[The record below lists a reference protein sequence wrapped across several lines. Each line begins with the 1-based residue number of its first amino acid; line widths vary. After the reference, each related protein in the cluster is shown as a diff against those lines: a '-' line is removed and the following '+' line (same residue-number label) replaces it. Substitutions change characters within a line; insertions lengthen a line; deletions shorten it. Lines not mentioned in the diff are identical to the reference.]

1 MRERKTTPRRKSGGD
16 SADAQLDDLMSVLQG
31 VYSQQAKENP
41 TKLRTPERSI
51 DDVVWNAVVVG
62 HPNQFS
68 DMPEVFAL
76 AQKITRK
83 LLDRN
88 AIPDQAAPYAPAIL
102 SGLLNYLWRS
112 QNLAYLDPEMARG
125 QAGAVK
131 VAVQTIAKDW
141 APPTHQPWFR
151 PLGEFPFAVDAALAK
166 LDSLS
171 YEDIYK
177 HLDIEMKRL
186 QTLATAA
193 LKEVDTRH
201 RAATPAA
208 MAWLLGTI
216 IQKNVFSPLDGSVP
230 EDYSDRLNNIYNTLE
245 RSAEAAF
252 MPWLASGFKAVR
264 DGGIDELQRWRNE

>member
-1 MRERKTTPRRKSGGD
+1 MRERKTTPRSKAGD
-16 SADAQLDDLMSVLQG
+16 SADAQLDALMSVLQG

-41 TKLRTPERSI
+41 TRLRTPERSI
-51 DDVVWNAVVVG
+51 DDVVWNAVVIG

-68 DMPEVFAL
+68 DMPEVFSL
-76 AQKITRK
+76 GQRITIK
-83 LLDRN
+83 LLTLN
-88 AIPDQAAPYAPAIL
+88 AIPQQATPYAPAIL

-125 QAGAVK
+125 QAGTVK
-131 VAVQTIAKDW
+131 VAVQTLAKDW
-141 APPTHQPWFR
+141 APPTNQPWFK
-151 PLGEFPFAVDAALAK
+151 PLGQFPFAVDAALAK
-166 LDSLS
+166 LDALA

-177 HLDIEMKRL
+177 HLDIEMKKL

-252 MPWLASGFKAVR
+252 MPWLASGFKSVR
-264 DGGIDELQRWRNE
+264 ESGIDELQRWKNE